1 MCALRL
7 LITIFGHDR
16 AARRGRLPR
25 EGEVAPRLVV
35 GDVKDHDRWTTAASS
50 SPRPGSNRSLP
61 RTGRVLVQSSYEGNE
76 LQRGESNLLGDRLTA
91 GCLTIRHRWNE
102 IPARRRRI
110 AEATARGVVM
120 ESQRGLALHFV
131 WHRVVKDRCTSCD
144 GQTNPFT
151 RPGIR
156 ARSFGGRNRTCTAG
170 VRSQRP
176 AVGPPRIVFLFVDS
190 EGLRAEGATA
200 TRRACASAAER
211 VPPWTTTVGRKG
223 LEPSPLRLKAGCS
236 TY

>member
-1 MCALRL
+1 LK
-7 LITIFGHDR
+7 
-16 AARRGRLPR
+16 
-25 EGEVAPRLVV
+25 GEHP
-35 GDVKDHDRWTTAASS
+35 DRWTTAASP

-61 RTGRVLVQSSYEGNE
+61 LTGRVLVQSSYEGNE
-76 LQRGESNLLGDRLTA
+76 LQREESNLLGDRLTA

-110 AEATARGVVM
+110 AEATARGVVI

-176 AVGPPRIVFLFVDS
+176 AVGPPRIVSLFVNS
-190 EGLRAEGATA
+190 EGIEPSPHRLRAGCATA

-223 LEPSPLRLKAGCS
+223 LEPSPLRLNAGCS